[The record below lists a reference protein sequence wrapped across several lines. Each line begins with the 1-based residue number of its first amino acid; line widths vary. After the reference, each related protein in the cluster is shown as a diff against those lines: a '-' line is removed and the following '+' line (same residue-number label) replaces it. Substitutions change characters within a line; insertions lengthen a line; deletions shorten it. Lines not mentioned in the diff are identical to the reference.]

1 MQIHIFTFENFEY
14 FIFFLYILV
23 YQVRKFQ
30 LMCININFVTNPY
43 MFLITIKKRKL
54 YINSLHFNI
63 IFCNCGKK
71 KATYRYFDA
80 VSSFIFKNRIL
91 EIIT

>member
-1 MQIHIFTFENFEY
+1 
-14 FIFFLYILV
+14 
-23 YQVRKFQ
+23 
-30 LMCININFVTNPY
+30 

-63 IFCNCGKK
+63 IFCNCEKK

-91 EIIT
+91 KIITQLLPNPPILSFLSYQSHSKNSIYQKPFVQLLDQTIDVSL